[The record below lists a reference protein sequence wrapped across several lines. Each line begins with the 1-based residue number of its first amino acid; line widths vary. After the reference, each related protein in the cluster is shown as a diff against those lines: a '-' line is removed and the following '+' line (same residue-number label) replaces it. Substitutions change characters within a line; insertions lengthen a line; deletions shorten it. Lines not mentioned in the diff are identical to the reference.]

1 MNRPVVSERFDVD
14 DIRRIREYNSVRHA
28 SMTREEIVA
37 DTKKKAAKLLQ
48 RLNEKRCVTQL

>member
-1 MNRPVVSERFDVD
+1 MNRPIVSERFDVD

-37 DTKKKAAKLLQ
+37 DTKKNAAKLLQ
-48 RLNEKRCVTQL
+48 RLNGKRCVTQF